1 MSSEYVKISRSEL
14 VYGESS
20 LLKSQMSILNL
31 KKRYI
36 SHREL
41 RKKELLLK
49 IELKKKIE
57 EAIAHL
63 AFLEKLLPH
72 TRLQEEEEQKL
83 KKEIAKSVD
92 KAEEIK
98 ENKKIPSIE
107 SELEEIQRKLAA
119 LQ

>member
-72 TRLQEEEEQKL
+72 TRLQEEQKL
-83 KKEIAKSVD
+83 KKEIAKSVG